1 MIRLYK
7 EIYSDN
13 PVSLRGCRVLLCED
27 NHLNA
32 EIAKILLNE
41 QGITVEWAENGLTA
55 VQKFKSSAPGYYD
68 AILMDIRMPYM
79 NGYEAT
85 KIIRK
90 LQGYESNKIPI
101 IAMTADAFDE
111 DIKKTK
117 KVGMDDFLTKP
128 IQPAALIS
136 VLMKNIKK

>member
-1 MIRLYK
+1 
-7 EIYSDN
+7 
-13 PVSLRGCRVLLCED
+13 
-27 NHLNA
+27 
-32 EIAKILLNE
+32 
-41 QGITVEWAENGLTA
+41 
-55 VQKFKSSAPGYYD
+55 
-68 AILMDIRMPYM
+68 MDIRMPYM

-117 KVGMDDFLTKP
+117 KAGMDDFLSKP

-136 VLMKNIKK
+136 ALRKNIQK